1 MDPPYDYHGLMPQ
14 QHPLEQQQL
23 YQQQQHPLQ
32 QHQPMHEPPP
42 PPSGPPPEGHQD
54 ISHLLNQI
62 LTITEE
68 TLDEAQARKHTLNC
82 HRMKPA
88 LFSVLC
94 QIKEKTILTHRHVE
108 QEDPP
113 DPQLMRLDNMLV
125 AEGVAGP
132 EKERYRPLGL
142 MLEKNIMQIN

>member
-1 MDPPYDYHGLMPQ
+1 MPQ

-132 EKERYRPLGL
+132 EKGGGKIR
-142 MLEKNIMQIN
+142 I